1 MKSRSFVRAA
11 VAAAVLGLATPAFSQ
26 VTLTPETQNGVAFVT
41 GGIGRD
47 KVEAFR
53 AAASDFNLRAT
64 FSETT
69 GAFIA
74 GVGVELRD
82 AQGKTLVNTKTQ
94 GPFFFAKVPPGTYE
108 MVATYGDQTARRQ
121 LAVNAGAAATTDV
134 SFNPVRK

>member
-1 MKSRSFVRAA
+1 MTRSKFARA
-11 VAAAVLGLATPAFSQ
+11 VLLAAAVGLATPAFAQ
-26 VTLTPETQNGVAFVT
+26 VTLTPETQNGIAFVT

-53 AAASDFNLRAT
+53 AAASDYNLRAT
-64 FSETT
+64 FSETG

-74 GVGVELRD
+74 NVGVELRD
-82 AQGKTLVNTKTQ
+82 AQGKTLVTTRTQ

-121 LAVNAGAAATTDV
+121 LVVNAGGAATTDV
-134 SFNPVRK
+134 SFNPIRK